1 MTLTV
6 DAMGNDGEGIAR
18 DNGFPF
24 FVKGALPGEKIV
36 VSVMKVK
43 KNYGYARLVEILVP
57 SEERREPVCPVAVS
71 CGGCQLQHVSYEEQL
86 RYKEQKVLGCLS
98 HIGKIQN
105 PEQYMES
112 IIGMEHPYSYRN
124 KAQYPV
130 GRNKEGRIVTGFYA
144 GRTHQIME
152 NEHCAIQAEGM
163 DEILAI
169 VRTYMEQ
176 YHISPYDET
185 TQTGTVRH
193 VLVRKGFHTGQWMVC
208 MIINAKTLPHWEKL
222 VEALKEIPGMT
233 SISINQNRKNTNV
246 ILGDH
251 TELLYG
257 APVIEDRIGDI
268 TYEISPESF
277 YQVNPVQT
285 ERLYEVALSYAG
297 LTGKEVVW
305 DLYCGIGTISLFLA
319 RQAKKVYGVE
329 IVPQAVKNA
338 EKNRLK
344 NHIANVEFYTG
355 AAEEIFPQRY
365 AEDPEGSRADV
376 VVVDPPRKGCDQ
388 KLLETICRMGP
399 ERIVYVSCDPATLAR
414 DILYLTT
421 EGGYELRRFRTTD
434 MFPQGGHVETVCLL
448 SKLHEAKHHIEVK
461 VDMDELDLTSAEA
474 KATYKEIQ
482 DWVQEKY
489 GFHVTNLNIA
499 QVKQIHGI
507 IERENYNK
515 AKSADSKQPGCPEE
529 KVKAIEDAMRHFQM
543 I

>member
-1 MTLTV
+1 MLTLTV
-6 DAMGNDGEGIAR
+6 DAMGNEGEGIAR

-43 KNYGYARLVEILVP
+43 KNYGFARLEEILVP
-57 SEERREPVCPVAVS
+57 SGERREPVCPVAVS
-71 CGGCQLQHVSYEEQL
+71 CGGCQLLHVSYEEQL

-98 HIGKIQN
+98 HIGRIQN
-105 PEQYMES
+105 PEQYMEP
-112 IIGMEHPYSYRN
+112 IIGMEHPYGYRN

-144 GRTHQIME
+144 GRTHQIKA

-169 VRTYMEQ
+169 VRSFMEQ

-185 TQTGTVRH
+185 TQTGSVRH

-208 MIINAKTLPHWEKL
+208 IIINEKKLPHWEKL

-233 SISINQNRKNTNV
+233 SISINQNQKNTNV

-319 RQAKKVYGVE
+319 RKAKKVYGVE

-338 EKNRLK
+338 EKNRAK
-344 NHIANVEFYTG
+344 NQISNVEFYTG

-365 AEDPEGSRADV
+365 AQDPEGSRADV

-421 EGGYELRRFRTTD
+421 EGGYELQRFRATD
-434 MFPQGGHVETVCLL
+434 MFPQGGHVECVTLL
-448 SKLHEAKHHIEVK
+448 QRKDI
-461 VDMDELDLTSAEA
+461 
-474 KATYKEIQ
+474 
-482 DWVQEKY
+482 
-489 GFHVTNLNIA
+489 
-499 QVKQIHGI
+499 
-507 IERENYNK
+507 
-515 AKSADSKQPGCPEE
+515 
-529 KVKAIEDAMRHFQM
+529 
-543 I
+543 